1 MTYYRHL
8 LNNRV
13 YLQNIL
19 FGIRSRPFVILLAL
33 FLICTYVAISESTF
47 ESEKQF
53 MKDVQNSAGN
63 PTIDYTI
70 WLLTESGNVFVML
83 PFSII
88 LLIIRKTRKIG
99 MILLILLVIS
109 TILTGYLKCGVDR
122 ERPFIDWIGSE
133 LPFNVEPD
141 SFSLFCEGRSWT
153 AGFPSGHA
161 ARSMMFAFVMV
172 YVLSEK
178 FPRGVHLI
186 WLYPIMMSF
195 SRIYVLQHYPL
206 DVIGGSIL
214 GILLAGYV
222 SKRLKLDEIFLPR
235 KV

>member
-1 MTYYRHL
+1 M
-8 LNNRV
+8 
-13 YLQNIL
+13 QNIL
-19 FGIRSRPFVILLAL
+19 FGIRSRPFFILLTI
-33 FLICTYVAISESTF
+33 FLICTFVAMSQSTMD
-47 ESEKQF
+47 SEKQF
-53 MKDVQNSAGN
+53 MTSVQESAGN
-63 PTIDYTI
+63 PSIDYAV

-99 MILLILLVIS
+99 MILLILLVLS
-109 TILTGYLKCGVDR
+109 SLLTGYIKCGVDR
-122 ERPFIDWIGSE
+122 DRPFLDWLGSE
-133 LPFNVEPD
+133 LPFEVEPD

-161 ARSMMFAFVMV
+161 ARSAIFAFVLV

-178 FPRGVHLI
+178 FPRGANLI
-186 WLYPIMMSF
+186 WLYPILMSF

-214 GILLAGYV
+214 GIFLAGYV

-235 KV
+235 KI

>member
-1 MTYYRHL
+1 M
-8 LNNRV
+8 
-13 YLQNIL
+13 QNIL
-19 FGIRSRPFVILLAL
+19 FGIRSRPFILLTIL
-33 FLICTYVAISESTF
+33 FLICTFVALSGSTF
-47 ESEKQF
+47 EAEKQF
-53 MKDVQNSAGN
+53 MTNIQKSAGN
-63 PTIDYTI
+63 PSIDYTI

-83 PFSII
+83 PFSIV
-88 LLIIRKTRKIG
+88 LLIIRKTRRIG
-99 MILLILLVIS
+99 MILLILLVVS
-109 TILTGYLKCGVDR
+109 SILTGYLKCGVDR
-122 ERPFIDWIGSE
+122 DRPFLDWLGSE
-133 LPFNVEPD
+133 LPFEVEPD

-161 ARSMMFAFVMV
+161 ARSAMFAFVLV

-186 WLYPIMMSF
+186 WLYPILMSF

-222 SKRLKLDEIFLPR
+222 SKRLKLDELFLPR
-235 KV
+235 KI

>member
-1 MTYYRHL
+1 M
-8 LNNRV
+8 
-13 YLQNIL
+13 QNIL
-19 FGIRSRPFVILLAL
+19 FGIRSRPFFILLTL
-33 FLICTYVAISESTF
+33 FLICTFIAMSQSTF
-47 ESEKQF
+47 DSEKQF
-53 MKDVQNSAGN
+53 MTSIQKSAGN
-63 PTIDYTI
+63 PSIDYTV

-88 LLIIRKTRKIG
+88 LLIIRRTRKIG
-99 MILLILLVIS
+99 MILLILLVLSSLI
-109 TILTGYLKCGVDR
+109 TGYVKCGVDR
-122 ERPFIDWIGSE
+122 DRPFLDWLGSE
-133 LPFNVEPD
+133 LPFEVEPD

-161 ARSMMFAFVMV
+161 ARSAMFAFVMV

-186 WLYPIMMSF
+186 WIYPILMSF

-206 DVIGGSIL
+206 DVIGGFIL
-214 GILLAGYV
+214 GIFLAGYV

-235 KV
+235 KI

>member
-1 MTYYRHL
+1 M
-8 LNNRV
+8 
-13 YLQNIL
+13 QNIL
-19 FGIRSRPFVILLAL
+19 FGIRSRPFIILTIL
-33 FLICTYVAISESTF
+33 FLICTFVALSESTF

-53 MKDVQNSAGN
+53 MNDIQKSAGN
-63 PTIDYTI
+63 SSVDYTI
-70 WLLTESGNVFVML
+70 WLLTESGNIFVML

-88 LLIIRKTRKIG
+88 LLIIRKTRRIG
-99 MILLILLVIS
+99 MILLILLVVS
-109 TILTGYLKCGVDR
+109 TILTGYMKCGVDR
-122 ERPFIDWIGSE
+122 DRPFLEWLGSE
-133 LPFNVEPD
+133 MPFEVEPD

-161 ARSMMFAFVMV
+161 ARSAMFAFVMV

-178 FPRGVHLI
+178 FPRGVYLI
-186 WLYPIMMSF
+186 WLYPILMSF
-195 SRIYVLQHYPL
+195 SRVYILQHYPL

-235 KV
+235 KI

>member
-1 MTYYRHL
+1 M
-8 LNNRV
+8 
-13 YLQNIL
+13 QNIL
-19 FGIRSRPFVILLAL
+19 FGIRSRTFFILLSV
-33 FLICTYVAISESTF
+33 FLICTFIAMSQLTL

-53 MKDVQNSAGN
+53 MNDIQKSAGN
-63 PTIDYTI
+63 PSIDYAV

-83 PFSII
+83 PFSIL
-88 LLIIRKTRKIG
+88 LLIIRKTRRIG
-99 MILLILLVIS
+99 MILLILLVLS
-109 TILTGYLKCGVDR
+109 SILTGYIKCGVDR
-122 ERPFIDWIGSE
+122 DRPFLDWVGSE
-133 LPFNVEPD
+133 LPFEVEPD

-161 ARSMMFAFVMV
+161 ARSAMFAFVMV

-178 FPRGVHLI
+178 FPRGAHLI
-186 WLYPIMMSF
+186 WIYPILMSF

-206 DVIGGSIL
+206 DVIGGFIL

-235 KV
+235 KI

>member
-1 MTYYRHL
+1 M
-8 LNNRV
+8 
-13 YLQNIL
+13 QNIL
-19 FGIRSRPFVILLAL
+19 FGIRSRTFFILLTIFL
-33 FLICTYVAISESTF
+33 FCTFIAMSQSTMD
-47 ESEKQF
+47 SEKQF
-53 MKDVQNSAGN
+53 MTSIQESAGN
-63 PTIDYTI
+63 PSIDYGV

-99 MILLILLVIS
+99 MILLILLVLS
-109 TILTGYLKCGVDR
+109 SLLTGYIKCGVDR
-122 ERPFIDWIGSE
+122 DRPFLDWLGSE
-133 LPFNVEPD
+133 LPFEVEPD

-161 ARSMMFAFVMV
+161 ARSAMFAFVMV

-186 WLYPIMMSF
+186 WIYPILMSF

-206 DVIGGSIL
+206 DVIGGFVL
-214 GILLAGYV
+214 GVLLAGYV
-222 SKRLKLDEIFLPR
+222 SKRLKLYDIFLPR
-235 KV
+235 KI

>member
-1 MTYYRHL
+1 
-8 LNNRV
+8 
-13 YLQNIL
+13 LQNIL
-19 FGIRSRPFVILLAL
+19 FGIRSRPFFILLTI
-33 FLICTYVAISESTF
+33 FLICTFIAMSQLTL

-53 MKDVQNSAGN
+53 MSNIQKSAGN
-63 PTIDYTI
+63 PSIDYGI

-88 LLIIRKTRKIG
+88 LLIIRKTRRIG

-109 TILTGYLKCGVDR
+109 TILTGYMKCGVDR
-122 ERPFIDWIGSE
+122 DRPFLDWLGSE
-133 LPFNVEPD
+133 LPFEVEPD

-161 ARSMMFAFVMV
+161 ARSAMFAFVIV

-178 FPRGVHLI
+178 FPRGAHLI
-186 WLYPIMMSF
+186 WLFPILMSF

-206 DVIGGSIL
+206 DVIGGCVL
-214 GILLAGYV
+214 GIFLAGYV

-235 KV
+235 KI

>member
-1 MTYYRHL
+1 M
-8 LNNRV
+8 
-13 YLQNIL
+13 QNIL
-19 FGIRSRPFVILLAL
+19 FGIRSRPFILLTIL
-33 FLICTYVAISESTF
+33 FLICTFVALSGSTF
-47 ESEKQF
+47 EAEKQF
-53 MKDVQNSAGN
+53 MTNIQKSAGN
-63 PTIDYTI
+63 PSIDYTI

-88 LLIIRKTRKIG
+88 LLIIRKTRRIG
-99 MILLILLVIS
+99 MILLILLVVS
-109 TILTGYLKCGVDR
+109 SILTGYLKCGVDR
-122 ERPFIDWIGSE
+122 DRPFLDWLGSE
-133 LPFNVEPD
+133 LPFEVEPD

-161 ARSMMFAFVMV
+161 ARSAMFAFVLV

-186 WLYPIMMSF
+186 WLYPILMSF

-222 SKRLKLDEIFLPR
+222 SKRLKLDELFLPR

>member
-1 MTYYRHL
+1 
-8 LNNRV
+8 
-13 YLQNIL
+13 LQNIL
-19 FGIRSRPFVILLAL
+19 FGIRSRPFFILLTI
-33 FLICTYVAISESTF
+33 FVICTLIAISQSTL

-53 MKDVQNSAGN
+53 MANIQKSAGN
-63 PTIDYTI
+63 PSIDYGV

-88 LLIIRKTRKIG
+88 LLIIRKTRRIG
-99 MILLILLVIS
+99 MILLILLVLS
-109 TILTGYLKCGVDR
+109 TILTGYIKCGVDR
-122 ERPFIDWIGSE
+122 DRPFLDWLGSE
-133 LPFNVEPD
+133 LPFEVEPD

-161 ARSMMFAFVMV
+161 ARSAMFAFVMV

-178 FPRGVHLI
+178 FPRGAHLI
-186 WLYPIMMSF
+186 WLYPVLMSF

-214 GILLAGYV
+214 GIFLAGYV
-222 SKRLKLDEIFLPR
+222 SKRLKLDEAFLNR

>member
-1 MTYYRHL
+1 M
-8 LNNRV
+8 
-13 YLQNIL
+13 QNIL
-19 FGIRSRPFVILLAL
+19 FGIRSRPFFILLTL
-33 FLICTYVAISESTF
+33 FLICTFIALSQFTF
-47 ESEKQF
+47 DSEKQF
-53 MKDVQNSAGN
+53 MTSIQESAGN
-63 PTIDYTI
+63 PSIDYAV

-83 PFSII
+83 PFSIV

-99 MILLILLVIS
+99 MILLILLVLSSLI
-109 TILTGYLKCGVDR
+109 TGYVKCGVDR
-122 ERPFIDWIGSE
+122 DRPFLDWLGSE
-133 LPFNVEPD
+133 LPFEVEPD

-161 ARSMMFAFVMV
+161 ARSAMFAFVMV

-186 WLYPIMMSF
+186 WIYPILMSF

-206 DVIGGSIL
+206 DVIGGFVL

-235 KV
+235 KI

>member
-1 MTYYRHL
+1 M
-8 LNNRV
+8 
-13 YLQNIL
+13 QNIL
-19 FGIRSRPFVILLAL
+19 FGIRSRTFILLAIL
-33 FLICTYVAISESTF
+33 FLISTLVALSESTF
-47 ESEKQF
+47 EYEKQF
-53 MKDVQNSAGN
+53 MTNIQKSAGN
-63 PTIDYTI
+63 PSIDYTI

-88 LLIIRKTRKIG
+88 LLIIRKTRRIG
-99 MILLILLVIS
+99 MILLILLVVS
-109 TILTGYLKCGVDR
+109 TILTGYMKCGVDR
-122 ERPFIDWIGSE
+122 DRPFLDWLGSE
-133 LPFNVEPD
+133 MPFAVEPD

-161 ARSMMFAFVMV
+161 ARSAMFAFVMV

-186 WLYPIMMSF
+186 WLYPVLMSF
-195 SRIYVLQHYPL
+195 SRIYILQHYPL
-206 DVIGGSIL
+206 DVIGGTIL

-235 KV
+235 KI

>member
-1 MTYYRHL
+1 M
-8 LNNRV
+8 
-13 YLQNIL
+13 QNIL
-19 FGIRSRPFVILLAL
+19 FGIRSRPFFILLTL
-33 FLICTYVAISESTF
+33 FLICTFIALSQFTF
-47 ESEKQF
+47 DSEKQF
-53 MKDVQNSAGN
+53 MASIQESAGN
-63 PTIDYTI
+63 PSIDYAV

-83 PFSII
+83 PFSIV

-99 MILLILLVIS
+99 MILLILLVLSSLI
-109 TILTGYLKCGVDR
+109 TGYVKCGVDR
-122 ERPFIDWIGSE
+122 DRPFLDWLGSE
-133 LPFNVEPD
+133 LPFEVEPD

-161 ARSMMFAFVMV
+161 ARSAMFAFVMV

-186 WLYPIMMSF
+186 WIYPILMSF

-206 DVIGGSIL
+206 DVIGGFVL

-235 KV
+235 KI

>member
-1 MTYYRHL
+1 M
-8 LNNRV
+8 
-13 YLQNIL
+13 QNIL
-19 FGIRSRPFVILLAL
+19 FGIRSRPFFILLTL
-33 FLICTYVAISESTF
+33 FLICTFIAMSKSTF
-47 ESEKQF
+47 DSEKQF
-53 MKDVQNSAGN
+53 MTSIQESAGN
-63 PTIDYTI
+63 PSIDYSV

-88 LLIIRKTRKIG
+88 LLIIRRTRKIG
-99 MILLILLVIS
+99 MILLILLVLSSLI
-109 TILTGYLKCGVDR
+109 TGYVKCGVDR
-122 ERPFIDWIGSE
+122 DRPFLDWLGSE
-133 LPFNVEPD
+133 LPFEVEPD

-161 ARSMMFAFVMV
+161 ARSAMFAFVMV

-186 WLYPIMMSF
+186 WIYPILMSF

-206 DVIGGSIL
+206 DVIGGFIL
-214 GILLAGYV
+214 GIFLAGYV

-235 KV
+235 KI

>member
-1 MTYYRHL
+1 M
-8 LNNRV
+8 
-13 YLQNIL
+13 QNIL
-19 FGIRSRPFVILLAL
+19 FGIRSRAFVLLTIL
-33 FLICTYVAISESTF
+33 FLICTFVALSESTF
-47 ESEKQF
+47 EAEKQF
-53 MKDVQNSAGN
+53 MTNIQKSAGN
-63 PTIDYTI
+63 PSVDYAI

-88 LLIIRKTRKIG
+88 LLIIRKTRRIG
-99 MILLILLVIS
+99 MILLILLVVS
-109 TILTGYLKCGVDR
+109 SILTGYLKCGVDR
-122 ERPFIDWIGSE
+122 DRPFLDWLGSE
-133 LPFNVEPD
+133 LPFEVEPD

-161 ARSMMFAFVMV
+161 ARSAMFAFVLV

-186 WLYPIMMSF
+186 WLYPILMSF

-222 SKRLKLDEIFLPR
+222 SKRLKLDELFLPR
-235 KV
+235 KI

>member
-1 MTYYRHL
+1 M
-8 LNNRV
+8 
-13 YLQNIL
+13 QNIL
-19 FGIRSRPFVILLAL
+19 FGIRSRPFFILLTI
-33 FLICTYVAISESTF
+33 FLICTFIAMSELTL

-53 MKDVQNSAGN
+53 MTNIQKSAGN
-63 PTIDYTI
+63 PSIDYGV

-88 LLIIRKTRKIG
+88 LLIIRKTRRIG

-109 TILTGYLKCGVDR
+109 TILTGYMKCGVDR
-122 ERPFIDWIGSE
+122 DRPFLDWLGSE
-133 LPFNVEPD
+133 LPVEVEPD

-161 ARSMMFAFVMV
+161 ARSTIFAFVMV

-178 FPRGVHLI
+178 FPRGAHLI
-186 WLYPIMMSF
+186 WLYPILMSF

-206 DVIGGSIL
+206 DVIGGCIL
-214 GILLAGYV
+214 GIFLAGYV

-235 KV
+235 KI

>member
-1 MTYYRHL
+1 M
-8 LNNRV
+8 
-13 YLQNIL
+13 QNIL
-19 FGIRSRPFVILLAL
+19 FGIRSRPFILLTIL
-33 FLICTYVAISESTF
+33 FLICTFVALSGSTF
-47 ESEKQF
+47 EAEKQF
-53 MKDVQNSAGN
+53 MTNIQKSAGN
-63 PTIDYTI
+63 PSVDYTI

-83 PFSII
+83 PFSIV
-88 LLIIRKTRKIG
+88 LLIIRKTRRIG
-99 MILLILLVIS
+99 MILLILLVVS
-109 TILTGYLKCGVDR
+109 SILTGYLKCGVDR
-122 ERPFIDWIGSE
+122 DRPFLDWLGSE
-133 LPFNVEPD
+133 LPFEVEPD

-161 ARSMMFAFVMV
+161 ARSAMFAFVLV

-186 WLYPIMMSF
+186 WLYPILMSF

-222 SKRLKLDEIFLPR
+222 SKRLKLDELFLPR
-235 KV
+235 KI

>member
-1 MTYYRHL
+1 
-8 LNNRV
+8 
-13 YLQNIL
+13 LQNIL
-19 FGIRSRPFVILLAL
+19 FGIRSRPFFILLTL
-33 FLICTYVAISESTF
+33 FLICTFIAMSQSTF
-47 ESEKQF
+47 DSEKQF
-53 MKDVQNSAGN
+53 MTSIQKSAGN
-63 PTIDYTI
+63 PSIDYTV

-88 LLIIRKTRKIG
+88 LLIIRRTRKIG
-99 MILLILLVIS
+99 MILLILLVLSSLI
-109 TILTGYLKCGVDR
+109 TGYVKCGVDR
-122 ERPFIDWIGSE
+122 DRPFLDWLGSE
-133 LPFNVEPD
+133 LPFEVEPD

-161 ARSMMFAFVMV
+161 ARSAMFAFVMV

-186 WLYPIMMSF
+186 WIYPILMSF

-206 DVIGGSIL
+206 DVIGGFIL
-214 GILLAGYV
+214 GIFLAGYV

-235 KV
+235 KI

>member
-1 MTYYRHL
+1 M
-8 LNNRV
+8 
-13 YLQNIL
+13 QNIL
-19 FGIRSRPFVILLAL
+19 FGIRSRPFFILLTI
-33 FLICTYVAISESTF
+33 FLICTFIAISQSTL

-53 MKDVQNSAGN
+53 MTNIQNSAGN
-63 PTIDYTI
+63 PSVDYGI

-88 LLIIRKTRKIG
+88 LLIIRKTRRIG
-99 MILLILLVIS
+99 MVLLILLVIT
-109 TILTGYLKCGVDR
+109 TILTGYVKCGVDR
-122 ERPFIDWIGSE
+122 DRPFLDWLGSE
-133 LPFNVEPD
+133 LPVDVEPD

-161 ARSMMFAFVMV
+161 ARSAIFAFVMV

-178 FPRGVHLI
+178 FPRGAHLI
-186 WLYPIMMSF
+186 WLYPILMSF

-206 DVIGGSIL
+206 DVIGGCIL
-214 GILLAGYV
+214 GIFLAGYV

-235 KV
+235 KI

>member
-1 MTYYRHL
+1 M
-8 LNNRV
+8 
-13 YLQNIL
+13 QNIL

-122 ERPFIDWIGSE
+122 ERPFLDWIGSE

>member
-1 MTYYRHL
+1 M
-8 LNNRV
+8 
-13 YLQNIL
+13 QNIL

-33 FLICTYVAISESTF
+33 FLICTFIAISESTF

-53 MKDVQNSAGN
+53 MKDVQKSAGN
-63 PTIDYTI
+63 STLDYAI

-109 TILTGYLKCGVDR
+109 TILTGYIKCGVDR
-122 ERPFIDWIGSE
+122 ERPFLDWLGSE
-133 LPFNVEPD
+133 LPFDVEPD

-161 ARSMMFAFVMV
+161 ARSMIFAFVMV

-206 DVIGGSIL
+206 DVVGGSIL

-235 KV
+235 KI

>member
-1 MTYYRHL
+1 M
-8 LNNRV
+8 
-13 YLQNIL
+13 QNIL
-19 FGIRSRPFVILLAL
+19 FGIRSRPFFILLTI
-33 FLICTYVAISESTF
+33 FLICTFVAMSQSTMD
-47 ESEKQF
+47 SEKQF
-53 MKDVQNSAGN
+53 MTSVQESAGN
-63 PTIDYTI
+63 PSIDYGV

-99 MILLILLVIS
+99 MILLILLVLS
-109 TILTGYLKCGVDR
+109 SLLTGYIKCGVDR
-122 ERPFIDWIGSE
+122 DRPFLDWLGSE
-133 LPFNVEPD
+133 LPFEVEPD

-161 ARSMMFAFVMV
+161 ARSAMFAFVMV

-186 WLYPIMMSF
+186 WIYPILMSF

-206 DVIGGSIL
+206 DVIGGFVL
-214 GILLAGYV
+214 GVLLAGYV
-222 SKRLKLDEIFLPR
+222 SKRLKLYDIFLPR
-235 KV
+235 KI

>member
-1 MTYYRHL
+1 M
-8 LNNRV
+8 
-13 YLQNIL
+13 QNIL
-19 FGIRSRPFVILLAL
+19 FGIRSRPFILLTIL
-33 FLICTYVAISESTF
+33 FLICTFVALSGSTF
-47 ESEKQF
+47 EAEKQF
-53 MKDVQNSAGN
+53 MTNIQKSAGN
-63 PTIDYTI
+63 PSIDYTI

-88 LLIIRKTRKIG
+88 LLIIRKTRRIG
-99 MILLILLVIS
+99 MILLILLVVS
-109 TILTGYLKCGVDR
+109 SILTGYLKCGVDR
-122 ERPFIDWIGSE
+122 DRPFLDWLGSE
-133 LPFNVEPD
+133 LPFEVEPD

-161 ARSMMFAFVMV
+161 ARSAMFAFVLV

-178 FPRGVHLI
+178 FPRGVNLL

-222 SKRLKLDEIFLPR
+222 SKRLKLDELFLPR
-235 KV
+235 KI

>member
-1 MTYYRHL
+1 M
-8 LNNRV
+8 
-13 YLQNIL
+13 QNIL
-19 FGIRSRPFVILLAL
+19 FGIRSRPFFILLTI
-33 FLICTYVAISESTF
+33 FLICTFVAMSQSTMD
-47 ESEKQF
+47 SEKQF
-53 MKDVQNSAGN
+53 MTSVQESAGN
-63 PTIDYTI
+63 PSIDYAV

-99 MILLILLVIS
+99 MILLILLVLS
-109 TILTGYLKCGVDR
+109 SLLTGYIKCGVDR
-122 ERPFIDWIGSE
+122 DRPFLDWLGSE
-133 LPFNVEPD
+133 LHFEVEPD

-161 ARSMMFAFVMV
+161 ARSAMFAFVMV

-186 WLYPIMMSF
+186 WIYPILMSF

-206 DVIGGSIL
+206 DVIGGFVL

-222 SKRLKLDEIFLPR
+222 SKRLKLYDIFLPR
-235 KV
+235 KI